1 VETEVRPDEL
11 LLAAS
16 EGDAEALEELK
27 TLTPQ
32 MPGWIRDAYD
42 LGRQTE
48 DRIISL
54 IAAKDR
60 LSAEGVRMQAREM
73 LQDLAGS
80 DPSPLE
86 GVLCRRITCNWL
98 HVHFLEIEFS
108 KAVKAGKDDRANMYQ
123 RWLSSA
129 EKRLLQSVKAL
140 AQTRRLLGPN
150 VQVNIAEKQINVTG

>member
-1 VETEVRPDEL
+1 MTEIRPDEL

-54 IAAKDR
+54 IA
-60 LSAEGVRMQAREM
+60 SQ
-73 LQDLAGS
+73 GS
-80 DPSPLE
+80 PM
-86 GVLCRRITCNWL
+86 R
-98 HVHFLEIEFS
+98 
-108 KAVKAGKDDRANMYQ
+108 
-123 RWLSSA
+123 
-129 EKRLLQSVKAL
+129 
-140 AQTRRLLGPN
+140 
-150 VQVNIAEKQINVTG
+150 